1 VVPAFLLRLCEHCSH
16 PLACHPPSFPCSL
29 QSPDFWV
36 LVAALRRFIEGEG
49 SGQLPL
55 EGSIPDMHASTQQ
68 YLELQRIYRAKADA
82 GDTDCFTQCFFAR
95 WAGWCPSPEASSARL
110 LPNVPSSC
118 SN

>member
-1 VVPAFLLRLCEHCSH
+1 MVLAFLLRLCKHCSH
-16 PLACHPPSFPCSL
+16 PRACHSPSYPCSL

-82 GDTDCFTQCFFAR
+82 GDTHLYCTRQRSAPCGRRLSLDCCT
-95 WAGWCPSPEASSARL
+95 
-110 LPNVPSSC
+110 VPSSC
-118 SN
+118 PC